1 MRITSRKEH
10 LVLFM
15 GDVICFALA
24 LYLTLLV
31 RYGAIPTDEVLE
43 THLVPFGILFFIW
56 SGVYFVAGL
65 YEKHTVLLKS
75 RLPSILLNVQIIN
88 SLIAVLFFYLIPIF
102 DIAPK
107 RNLFIHL
114 FFSFILVLIWRLYG
128 LHLIGTSHK
137 ERALLMGTG
146 EEMKELRDEVN
157 NNNRYDL
164 EFVSTV
170 DVEELDGMDIKE
182 EIINR
187 VYSEGI
193 TSIVVDLQ
201 NNKINTVL
209 PQLYN
214 LIFSKVRFIDIHKVY
229 EDIFDRI
236 PLSLV
241 HHNWF
246 LENISASSR
255 FTYDTLKRMMDIIV
269 SSILL
274 VLSLPFY
281 VIVWV
286 AIRLDDGGPLFITQE
301 RIGRNNSLCKIWKF
315 RSMSGNDQGNYSE
328 GGVTSLTITRVGGII
343 RRYRIDELPQLWNV
357 LQGDI
362 SLIGPRPELPTLV
375 KQYEKEVPYYNVR
388 HLIKPGLSGWAQI
401 YGEHAHHGT
410 DVTKTRNKLSYDL
423 YYIKNRSFMLDVKI
437 ALRTLKILLSQSGL

>member
-1 MRITSRKEH
+1 
-10 LVLFM
+10 M